1 MPGPARILIVEDEF
15 LIRMTLSEAL
25 ADEGY
30 EVIEAGTADE
40 GLTKLQEHA
49 GGIGLLM
56 TDVQLPGGMDGLEL
70 ARRVRETQPMLP
82 IIYVSG
88 RPDVLG
94 GAARTERDVLLPK
107 PYLPSDVITAV
118 ERLIGPA

>member
-1 MPGPARILIVEDEF
+1 MPAPSILIVEDEF

-30 EVIEAGTADE
+30 QVHEAGSADE
-40 GLTKLQEHA
+40 GLAMLREQP
-49 GGIGLLM
+49 GIGLLM

-70 ARRVRETQPMLP
+70 ARIAREGQPELP

-94 GAARTERDVLLPK
+94 GAAKTSHDVLLPK
-107 PYLPSDVITAV
+107 PYLPSDVIRAV
-118 ERLIGPA
+118 ERLIGPAA

>member
-1 MPGPARILIVEDEF
+1 MAAPSILIVEDEF

-30 EVIEAGTADE
+30 EVHEAGSADE
-40 GLTKLQEHA
+40 GLAKLHEQP
-49 GGIGLLM
+49 GIGLLM

-70 ARRVRETQPMLP
+70 ARIAREQQPALP

-94 GAARTERDVLLPK
+94 GAAKTSQDVLLPK
-107 PYLPSDVITAV
+107 PYLPSDVIRAV
-118 ERLIGPA
+118 ERLIGPAA